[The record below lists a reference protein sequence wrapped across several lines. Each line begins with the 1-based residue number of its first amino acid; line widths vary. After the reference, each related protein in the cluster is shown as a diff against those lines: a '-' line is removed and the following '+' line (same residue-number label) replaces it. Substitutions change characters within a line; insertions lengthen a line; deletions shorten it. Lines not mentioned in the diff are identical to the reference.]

1 MKIKIPDISKQI
13 LNKDMLNVFINKYS
27 EIGPQWTIAQME
39 WFNNNYRTFKD
50 HDKFVILIHLIKKT
64 LDFYTRNFIK
74 LDYDNYFARPSIEL
88 EKFNVIDIS
97 NDLNI
102 PKESTRR
109 KLVELEKDG
118 IILRDKKKIIIDMSA
133 FISVKPVRTIKR
145 ISSFL
150 SLLSKI
156 LTDEKILLK
165 QISSIELEKVI
176 KANFSYIWKLFY
188 EMQIPMLLNYKK
200 HFVDL
205 ETFHIFGTCAV
216 NQHLNIQKIN
226 ESKMNRIEFIKS
238 LYSSDE
244 MSGLN
249 AMSVS
254 DITGIPRATV
264 VRKLKRL
271 VKLKNLTIDNK
282 KHYKLTGNSVNQVSS
297 LQVIVLNKLT
307 NFATQIYNLAIL

>member
-133 FISVKPVRTIKR
+133 FISVKPVKTIKK

-150 SLLSKI
+150 SILSKI

-165 QISSIELEKVI
+165 PISSIELEKVI

-249 AMSVS
+249 AMSIS

-282 KHYKLTGNSVNQVSS
+282 KHYKLTGNSVNQIAS

-307 NFATQIYNLAIL
+307 TFATQIFNLAIL

>member
-97 NDLNI
+97 NALNI

-133 FISVKPVRTIKR
+133 FISVKPVKTIKK

-150 SLLSKI
+150 SILSKI
-156 LTDEKILLK
+156 LADEKILLK
-165 QISSIELEKVI
+165 PISSIELEKVI

-216 NQHLNIQKIN
+216 NQHLNMQKIN

-282 KHYKLTGNSVNQVSS
+282 KHYKLTGNSVNQIAS

-307 NFATQIYNLAIL
+307 IFATQIFNLAIL

>member
-282 KHYKLTGNSVNQVSS
+282 KHYKLTGNSVNQIAS

-307 NFATQIYNLAIL
+307 IFATQIFNLAIL

>member
-74 LDYDNYFARPSIEL
+74 LDYDNYFARSSIEL

-97 NDLNI
+97 KDLNI

-133 FISVKPVRTIKR
+133 FISVKPVKTIKK

-150 SLLSKI
+150 SILSKI
-156 LTDEKILLK
+156 LADEKILLK
-165 QISSIELEKVI
+165 PISSIELEKVI

-297 LQVIVLNKLT
+297 LQVLVLNKLT

>member
-282 KHYKLTGNSVNQVSS
+282 KHYKLTGNSVNQIAS
-297 LQVIVLNKLT
+297 LQIVVLNKLST
-307 NFATQIYNLAIL
+307 FATQIFNLAIL

>member
-64 LDFYTRNFIK
+64 LDFYSRNFIK
-74 LDYDNYFARPSIEL
+74 LNYDNYFARPSIEL

-133 FISVKPVRTIKR
+133 FISVKPVKTIKK

-150 SLLSKI
+150 SILSKI
-156 LTDEKILLK
+156 LADEKILLK
-165 QISSIELEKVI
+165 PISSIELEKVI

-216 NQHLNIQKIN
+216 NQHLNLQKIN

-282 KHYKLTGNSVNQVSS
+282 KHYKLTGNSVNQIAS

-307 NFATQIYNLAIL
+307 IFATQIFNLAIL